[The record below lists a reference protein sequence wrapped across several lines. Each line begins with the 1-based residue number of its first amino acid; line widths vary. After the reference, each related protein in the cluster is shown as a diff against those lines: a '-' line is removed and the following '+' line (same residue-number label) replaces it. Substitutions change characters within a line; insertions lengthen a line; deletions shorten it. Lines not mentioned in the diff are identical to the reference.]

1 MIKTRLMYT
10 AMVLGLPL
18 TPFEEGAL
26 ATDLALYCPP
36 VLSAQIYSDLLNGTY
51 VIESKTFKAENPRSL
66 KDDVLG
72 GWTSDE
78 IVAALK
84 AGTRFGRVPQDSPS
98 DDCIYTNTTLDQ
110 SFIAFTLNRVILSK
124 EK

>member
-1 MIKTRLMYT
+1 MYT
-10 AMVLGLPL
+10 AMMLGLPL

-78 IVAALK
+78 ILVSLK
-84 AGTRFGRVPQDSPS
+84 SGARFGHVPQDTPS
-98 DDCIYTNTTLDQ
+98 DDCIYTNSTLDQ
-110 SFIAFTLNRVILSK
+110 SFVAFTLNSVILRK
-124 EK
+124 DN

>member
-10 AMVLGLPL
+10 AMMLGLPL

-78 IVAALK
+78 ILVSLK
-84 AGTRFGRVPQDSPS
+84 SGARFGHVPQDTPS
-98 DDCIYTNTTLDQ
+98 DDCIYTNSTLDQ
-110 SFIAFTLNRVILSK
+110 SFVAFTLNSVILRK
-124 EK
+124 DN